1 MPPARSKRLRLFP
14 TIGFHSSCLLS
25 FSSFA
30 SRFLFLISFDTIHRN
45 YHFPSLFHS

>member
-1 MPPARSKRLRLFP
+1 MPPAKSKRLHLFP
-14 TIGFHSSCLLS
+14 AIGVYSSCLLS

-30 SRFLFLISFDTIHRN
+30 SRFPFLISFDTIHRN